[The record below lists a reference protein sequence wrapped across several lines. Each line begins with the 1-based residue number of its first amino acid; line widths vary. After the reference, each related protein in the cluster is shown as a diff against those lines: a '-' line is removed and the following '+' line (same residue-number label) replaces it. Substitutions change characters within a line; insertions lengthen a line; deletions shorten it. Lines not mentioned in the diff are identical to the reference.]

1 MESNTITLSQMA
13 DMIIVISFF
22 SVGFTAFLYLVVD
35 TILDMISGIKAKRK
49 ARKERKAKEKEQA
62 EVQEA

>member
-1 MESNTITLSQMA
+1 METPMTLSRMA

-35 TILDMISGIKAKRK
+35 TILDMISGIKARRK
-49 ARKERKAKEKEQA
+49 VRRECKAKEQEQAKEQ
-62 EVQEA
+62 EA

>member
-49 ARKERKAKEKEQA
+49 VRKEREAKEQEQA
-62 EVQEA
+62 KAQKA

>member
-1 MESNTITLSQMA
+1 METPMTLSRLA

-35 TILDMISGIKAKRK
+35 TILDMVSGIKARRK
-49 ARKERKAKEKEQA
+49 ARKERKAKELEQAKEQ
-62 EVQEA
+62 EA

>member
-49 ARKERKAKEKEQA
+49 VRKERKATEQEQA
-62 EVQEA
+62 EAQEA

>member
-1 MESNTITLSQMA
+1 MESNTITVSQMA

-22 SVGFTAFLYLVVD
+22 SVGFTAFLYVVVD

-49 ARKERKAKEKEQA
+49 VRKERKAKEQEQA
-62 EVQEA
+62 EAQEA

>member
-1 MESNTITLSQMA
+1 METPMTLSRLA

-35 TILDMISGIKAKRK
+35 TIMDMVSGIKARRK
-49 ARKERKAKEKEQA
+49 ARKERKAKEVEQAKEQ
-62 EVQEA
+62 EA

>member
-1 MESNTITLSQMA
+1 MESNTISLSQMA

-49 ARKERKAKEKEQA
+49 ARKDRKAKEKEQA
-62 EVQEA
+62 EAQEA

>member
-1 MESNTITLSQMA
+1 METPMTLSRLA

-35 TILDMISGIKAKRK
+35 TILDMISGIKARRK
-49 ARKERKAKEKEQA
+49 ARKERKAKEVEQAKEQ
-62 EVQEA
+62 EA

>member
-35 TILDMISGIKAKRK
+35 TILDMISGIKAKRR
-49 ARKERKAKEKEQA
+49 ARKEHKAKEKEQA
-62 EVQEA
+62 EAQEA

>member
-1 MESNTITLSQMA
+1 METPMTLSRLA

-22 SVGFTAFLYLVVD
+22 SLGFSALLYLVVD

-49 ARKERKAKEKEQA
+49 ARKERKAKEQEQAKEQDA
-62 EVQEA
+62 

>member
-1 MESNTITLSQMA
+1 MTLSRMA

-35 TILDMISGIKAKRK
+35 TILDMISGIKARRK
-49 ARKERKAKEKEQA
+49 ARKERKAKEQEQAKEQ
-62 EVQEA
+62 EA

>member
-1 MESNTITLSQMA
+1 MENTVTLSQMA

-35 TILDMISGIKAKRK
+35 TILDMVSGIKARRK
-49 ARKERKAKEKEQA
+49 ARKERKAKELEQAKEQ
-62 EVQEA
+62 EA

>member
-1 MESNTITLSQMA
+1 MESNTITVSQMA

-49 ARKERKAKEKEQA
+49 VRKERKAKEQEQA

>member
-1 MESNTITLSQMA
+1 MESNTITVSQMA

-22 SVGFTAFLYLVVD
+22 SVGFTAFLYVVVD

-49 ARKERKAKEKEQA
+49 VRKERKAKEQEQA
-62 EVQEA
+62 EAQKA

>member
-1 MESNTITLSQMA
+1 METPMTLSRLA

-35 TILDMISGIKAKRK
+35 TIMDMVSGIKARRK
-49 ARKERKAKEKEQA
+49 VRKERKTKELEQAKE
-62 EVQEA
+62 QEA

>member
-35 TILDMISGIKAKRK
+35 TILDMIFGIKAKRK
-49 ARKERKAKEKEQA
+49 VRKERKAKEQEQA
-62 EVQEA
+62 KAQKA

>member
-49 ARKERKAKEKEQA
+49 VRKERKAKEQEQA
-62 EVQEA
+62 EAQKA

>member
-1 MESNTITLSQMA
+1 MESNTISLSQMA

-22 SVGFTAFLYLVVD
+22 SIGFTAILYLVVD

-49 ARKERKAKEKEQA
+49 VRKERKAKEQEQA
-62 EVQEA
+62 EAQEA

>member
-1 MESNTITLSQMA
+1 MESSTITLSQMA

-35 TILDMISGIKAKRK
+35 TILDMISGIKAKRR
-49 ARKERKAKEKEQA
+49 ARKEHKAKEKEQA
-62 EVQEA
+62 EAQEA

>member
-49 ARKERKAKEKEQA
+49 IRKERKAKAQEQA
-62 EVQEA
+62 EAQEA

>member
-49 ARKERKAKEKEQA
+49 VRKERKAKEQEQA

>member
-1 MESNTITLSQMA
+1 MESNTITVSQMA
-13 DMIIVISFF
+13 DMIIVINFF

-49 ARKERKAKEKEQA
+49 VRKERKAKEQEQA

>member
-13 DMIIVISFF
+13 YMIIVISFF

-49 ARKERKAKEKEQA
+49 VRKERKAKEQEQA
-62 EVQEA
+62 EAQEA

>member
-1 MESNTITLSQMA
+1 MESNTITVSQMA
-13 DMIIVISFF
+13 DMIIIISFF

-49 ARKERKAKEKEQA
+49 VRKERKAKELERAKEQ
-62 EVQEA
+62 EA

>member
-49 ARKERKAKEKEQA
+49 VRKERKAKEKEQA
-62 EVQEA
+62 EAQEA

>member
-1 MESNTITLSQMA
+1 MESNTITFSQMA

-22 SVGFTAFLYLVVD
+22 SVGFTAFLYVVVD

-49 ARKERKAKEKEQA
+49 VRKERKAKEQEQA
-62 EVQEA
+62 EAQKA

>member
-35 TILDMISGIKAKRK
+35 TILDMISGIKAKRR
-49 ARKERKAKEKEQA
+49 ARKEHRAKEKEQA
-62 EVQEA
+62 EAQEA

>member
-49 ARKERKAKEKEQA
+49 ARKEHKAKEKEQA
-62 EVQEA
+62 EAQEA

>member
-1 MESNTITLSQMA
+1 MESNTISLSQMA

-35 TILDMISGIKAKRK
+35 TILDTISGIKAKRK

-62 EVQEA
+62 EAQEA

>member
-1 MESNTITLSQMA
+1 MESNTITVSQMA

-49 ARKERKAKEKEQA
+49 VRKERKAKEQEQA
-62 EVQEA
+62 EAQEA

>member
-1 MESNTITLSQMA
+1 METPMTLSRMA

-35 TILDMISGIKAKRK
+35 TILDMISGIKARRK
-49 ARKERKAKEKEQA
+49 ARKERKAKELEQAKEQ
-62 EVQEA
+62 EA

>member
-22 SVGFTAFLYLVVD
+22 SVGFTAFLYVVVD

-49 ARKERKAKEKEQA
+49 VRKERKAKEQEQA
-62 EVQEA
+62 EAQEA

>member
-1 MESNTITLSQMA
+1 METPMTLSRLA

-35 TILDMISGIKAKRK
+35 TIMDMISGIKARRK
-49 ARKERKAKEKEQA
+49 ARKERKAKELEQA
-62 EVQEA
+62 KDQEA

>member
-49 ARKERKAKEKEQA
+49 GRKKRKAIEQEQA
-62 EVQEA
+62 EAQKA

>member
-1 MESNTITLSQMA
+1 METPMTLSRLA

-35 TILDMISGIKAKRK
+35 TIMDMVSGIKARRK
-49 ARKERKAKEKEQA
+49 ARKERKAKELEQA
-62 EVQEA
+62 KDQEA

>member
-1 MESNTITLSQMA
+1 MESNTISLSQMA

-49 ARKERKAKEKEQA
+49 ARKEHKAKEKEQA
-62 EVQEA
+62 EAQEA

>member
-1 MESNTITLSQMA
+1 MESNTISLSQMA

-35 TILDMISGIKAKRK
+35 TILDMSSGIKAKRK
-49 ARKERKAKEKEQA
+49 ARKECKAKEKEQA
-62 EVQEA
+62 EAQEA